1 MGISGM
7 LMKKKEDFNFNK
19 LIYDIR
25 DASKKAGIICVDTD
39 SEKFRKDQKP
49 GYECWTFNL
58 RDIEDDT
65 DNLYLIYVYNDIYRM
80 TDGGY
85 SFIDE
90 KSNYQQC
97 IHIENFHSCKMLF
110 DFIYEYMKLNK
121 EDVFWDEY
129 KWHYTFEDIE
139 KISKIEPFDEE
150 WAYKNLHEL
159 LEN

>member
-97 IHIENFHSCKMLF
+97 IHIENFHSSKMLF

-129 KWHYTFEDIE
+129 KWHYRFEDIE